1 MTRTSA
7 SPPPSASNTQ
17 PPAPATGVASQA
29 SGSVRNRWRV
39 DGVLLLAVVLVAIL
53 VRARFLSAG
62 VPAFV
67 TPDSDDYLWP
77 GYALASGLG
86 FEPELRRTPLYPVF
100 IGAVL
105 AFGGN
110 LATLAAVQHA
120 LGVVTAGL
128 AYLLGRAVFGNDDD
142 RGSHGGSHGSSL
154 AGRSES
160 ASVWRLAGRASGL
173 LAGVMVALSGPL
185 IIYEHFMMS
194 EALFTLVLT
203 LALLLL
209 VIALRRPTRGWLL
222 MAGGGV
228 ALACLT
234 RPLGQAMVPV
244 ALGLPFLLALPS
256 WNRSLKHAAL
266 IGVGILVV
274 MAPWSLRNLVIH
286 GTPGAEGA
294 LGQALIGRTVRHD
307 KGYLYDDP
315 AHPDPD
321 PTRAAA
327 RRIIQQET
335 DGGEPSGGTITQ
347 RIRDELG
354 LTQAQTSAL
363 LRNLALSEILERPGH
378 YLDTTREMAWE
389 LFQGRNERL
398 LGNWRQRTT
407 RNWDNKW
414 DPLLVALLDPD
425 RPAEG
430 ALYERADGVTSFFQP
445 WRWRASISWLFGI
458 GVVLSLAVPRLRPAL
473 VPASTAILL
482 VVAAAAMDG
491 LVWRFRYPSDPAISV
506 LVAVGLFGPLA
517 LALTLARRYCL
528 VGGGRQMP
536 AEAQTLGAHAGAT
549 LHTHGTVDASEGDT
563 DGSSAERGA
572 GGRRVDGVVSR

>member
-1 MTRTSA
+1 MLL
-7 SPPPSASNTQ
+7 
-17 PPAPATGVASQA
+17 
-29 SGSVRNRWRV
+29 
-39 DGVLLLAVVLVAIL
+39 DGLLLLIVLAVAVF

-86 FEPELRRTPLYPVF
+86 FEPELRRTPLYSLF
-100 IGAVL
+100 IAGVL
-105 AFGGN
+105 VFGGN
-110 LATLAAVQHA
+110 LGTLAVVQHG

-128 AYLLGRAVFGNDDD
+128 AYLLGRTAM
-142 RGSHGGSHGSSL
+142 GGHVPG
-154 AGRSES
+154 ES
-160 ASVWRLAGRASGL
+160 GVWQLAGRAAGL
-173 LAGVMVALSGPL
+173 LAGLMVALSGPQ
-185 IIYEHFMMS
+185 IIYEHYMMS

-209 VIALRRPTRGWLL
+209 VTALRRPSRGWLL
-222 MAGGGV
+222 AAGGGV

-234 RPLGQAMVPV
+234 RPIGQVVLPV
-244 ALGLPFLLALPS
+244 ALGLPLLLALPA
-256 WNRSLKHAAL
+256 WKAGLQRAAL

-274 MAPWSLRNLVIH
+274 MAPWTLRNLVIH

-307 KGYLYDDP
+307 KGYLYHDP
-315 AHPDPD
+315 AHPDSN

-327 RRIIQQET
+327 RQIIQQET

-363 LRNLALSEILERPGH
+363 LRDLALSEIMERPGH
-378 YLDTTREMAWE
+378 YLETTREMAWE

-414 DPLLVALLDPD
+414 EPRLVALLDPEST
-425 RPAEG
+425 AEG
-430 ALYERADGVTSFFQP
+430 ELYERADGVTSFFHP
-445 WRWRASISWLFGI
+445 WRWRTSISWLFGV
-458 GVVLSLAVPRLRPAL
+458 GVVLALAVPRLRPAL
-473 VPASTAILL
+473 VPATTVILL
-482 VVAAAAMDG
+482 VVAAAALDG
-491 LVWRFRYPSDPAISV
+491 LVWRFRYPADPAIAV
-506 LVAVGLFGPLA
+506 LAALGLFGPLG
-517 LALTLARRYCL
+517 LAWTLLARYRL
-528 VGGGRQMP
+528 LGGGRRH
-536 AEAQTLGAHAGAT
+536 LGTGADPGRHA
-549 LHTHGTVDASEGDT
+549 DAGIIEDVSEGNA